1 MSSFQSKNVLITGGA
16 SGIGRLLAEQIL
28 KKGARK
34 VIVWDI
40 SPAPEQHPF
49 FWQQLDVS
57 KQEQVEAA
65 IKDLKEK
72 KMIPDIV
79 ILNAGIVYGGNFLDQ
94 SIDQS
99 RKMLDVNVFGVV
111 MPAHFLLPLL
121 VEKGAGH
128 LVVIASA
135 ASMLANPRMAVY
147 AASKWAVYGWSES
160 VRLELRKQHRN
171 IRVTTVTPSYIDTG
185 MFDGAKV
192 NLLLPN
198 LTPEKAVRKIMRG
211 IERNKRFVRMPALV
225 YLLPFLRGVMPAR
238 WFDVLIGKGMGVY
251 NSMTHFK
258 GRNF

>member
-16 SGIGRLLAEQIL
+16 SGIGSLLAEQVLI
-28 KKGARK
+28 KGARK

-40 SPAPEQHPF
+40 SPAPEHHPYL
-49 FWQQLDVS
+49 WQQLDIS
-57 KQEQVEAA
+57 RQDQVEAA
-65 IKDLKEK
+65 INVLKNEEI
-72 KMIPDIV
+72 IPDIV
-79 ILNAGIVYGGNFLDQ
+79 ILNAGIVYGGNFIDQ

-111 MPAHFLLPLL
+111 MPAHFLLPLF

-171 IRVTTVTPSYIDTG
+171 IRLTTVTPSYIDTG
-185 MFDGAKV
+185 MFAGAKV

-198 LTPEKAVRKIMRG
+198 LKPEKAVRKIMRG

-225 YLLPFLRGVMPAR
+225 YLLPFLRGVMPAG
-238 WFDVLIGKGMGVY
+238 WFDVLIGKVMGVY

-258 GRNF
+258 GRNL